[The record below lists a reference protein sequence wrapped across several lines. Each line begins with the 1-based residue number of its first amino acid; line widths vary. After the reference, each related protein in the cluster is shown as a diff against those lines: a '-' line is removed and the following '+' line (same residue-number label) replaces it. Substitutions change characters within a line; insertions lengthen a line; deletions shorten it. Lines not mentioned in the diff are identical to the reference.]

1 MQIHDNMG
9 KKDIIDLSK
18 ILRPYKG
25 KWVAI
30 SEDKKRVVCSADT
43 IEEVVRKSKEIKD
56 GEPVIMRVPDEHTAH
71 LL

>member
-1 MQIHDNMG
+1 MAENV
-9 KKDIIDLSK
+9 IDFSE

-30 SEDKKRVVCSADT
+30 SEDKKKVICAADT
-43 IEEVVRKSKEIKD
+43 IEEVIKGSKGFKD
-56 GEPVIMRVPDEHTAH
+56 GEPVILRVPDEQTAH